1 MSQTIVEKTAETIAE
16 SVHQASRTT
25 GAITDAIE
33 DGVGMVRH
41 AAKQG
46 CEAAEE
52 FLNDTTSRLQRHL
65 ALTVATTFAVG
76 AATGALMAWTMK
88 RK

>member
-1 MSQTIVEKTAETIAE
+1 MSQTVTGNAAETINE
-16 SVHQASRTT
+16 SVHQAYRVT

-46 CEAAEE
+46 CDAAED
-52 FLNDTTSRLQRHL
+52 FLNDTTGRLQRHL

-76 AATGALMAWTMK
+76 LVAGTLIGWTI
-88 RK
+88 RQR